1 MVNTDTADLDSGAA
15 QGPMGTRAG
24 DLTTRSLQGVL
35 VKHWMAQHFTVC
47 SVLPLIQVHVCSGMP
62 HT

>member
-1 MVNTDTADLDSGAA
+1 MVNTDAADLDSGAA

-35 VKHWMAQHFTVC
+35 EKRWMGTAFY
-47 SVLPLIQVHVCSGMP
+47 SVQCPPANSSSCV
-62 HT
+62 